1 MSEIYCEIITIGDEI
16 LYGHILDTNAKWLSK
31 NLNELGVKTNKIS
44 TIGDNYIQI
53 KDILQSS
60 IKENDIIILTG
71 GLGPTNDDITK
82 KCLND
87 FFKGKLISDKN
98 TLSHIKKIF
107 KKRNLDLTKKN
118 RDQALV
124 PDNCK
129 VLHNKYGTAP
139 GIAFEKDNKLVIS
152 LPGVPYEMKSLFE
165 DKCSQIIKQKFS
177 LSIIHHRTIKTVGIG
192 ESWLSDLIS
201 EWEKNLDNTISL
213 AYLPSIGRVKLR
225 LTGRGNNLNK
235 IKSAIDK
242 EEKKVVPIIRKY
254 IYGFDNEE
262 LESCVGNLLI
272 KNKKTLSIAES
283 CSGGYLSHLVTSIPG
298 SSKYFSGSIV
308 AYSNNIKINN
318 LNVNKKNIEKFG
330 AVSKEV
336 VEEMATN
343 VRKKFNSSIGI
354 STSGIAGPSGGTEK
368 KPVGTVWIGYSDKN
382 KTLSKKLLLTN
393 RRDIN
398 ITLSSIGALN
408 MARLNLEGYS

>member
-53 KDILQSS
+53 KDILESS
-60 IKENDIIILTG
+60 IKENDIIIFTG

-87 FFKGKLISDKN
+87 FFKGKLITDNN

-165 DKCSQIIKQKFS
+165 DKCSKIIKQKFS

-201 EWEKNLDNTISL
+201 EWEKNLDDNISL

-242 EEKKVVPIIRKY
+242 EEKKVLPILRKY

-298 SSKYFSGSIV
+298 SSKYFSGSVV

-408 MARLNLEGYS
+408 MTRLSLEGYS

>member
-16 LYGHILDTNAKWLSK
+16 LYGHILDTNSKWLSK

-53 KDILQSS
+53 KDILESS
-60 IKENDIIILTG
+60 IKENDIIIFTG

-87 FFKGKLISDKN
+87 FFKGKLITDNN
-98 TLSHIKKIF
+98 TLFHIKKIF

-129 VLHNKYGTAP
+129 VLNNKYGTAP

-165 DKCSQIIKQKFS
+165 NKCSQIIKQKFS

-201 EWEKNLDNTISL
+201 EWEKNLDNNISL

-242 EEKKVVPIIRKY
+242 EEKKVLPILRKY

-298 SSKYFSGSIV
+298 SSKYFSGSVV

-382 KTLSKKLLLTN
+382 KTLSKKLLLTD

>member
-16 LYGHILDTNAKWLSK
+16 LYGHILDTNSKWLSK
-31 NLNELGVKTNKIS
+31 NLNELGVTTNKIS

-53 KDILQSS
+53 KDILESS
-60 IKENDIIILTG
+60 IKENDIIIFTG

-87 FFKGKLISDKN
+87 FFKGKLITDNN
-98 TLSHIKKIF
+98 TLFHIKKIF

-129 VLHNKYGTAP
+129 VLNNKYGTAP

-165 DKCSQIIKQKFS
+165 NKCSQIIKQKFS

-201 EWEKNLDNTISL
+201 EWEKNLDNNISL

-242 EEKKVVPIIRKY
+242 EEKKVLPILRKY

-298 SSKYFSGSIV
+298 SSKYFSGSVV

-354 STSGIAGPSGGTEK
+354 STSGIAGPSGGTEN

-408 MARLNLEGYS
+408 MARLSLEGYS

>member
-87 FFKGKLISDKN
+87 FFKGKLVTDN
-98 TLSHIKKIF
+98 YTLSHIKKIF

-129 VLHNKYGTAP
+129 VLHNEYGTAP

-165 DKCSQIIKQKFS
+165 DKCSKIIKQKFS

-201 EWEKNLDNTISL
+201 EWEKNLDDNISL

-225 LTGRGNNLNK
+225 LTGRGNNLYK

-242 EEKKVVPIIRKY
+242 EEKKVLPIIKKY
-254 IYGFDNEE
+254 IYGFDNDE

-272 KNKKTLSIAES
+272 KYKKTLSIAES
-283 CSGGYLSHLVTSIPG
+283 CSGGYLSHLITSIPG
-298 SSKYFSGSIV
+298 SSKYFLGSIV
-308 AYSNNIKINN
+308 AYNNNVKINN
-318 LNVNKKNIEKFG
+318 LNVNKRNIKKFG

-336 VEEMATN
+336 VEEMANN
-343 VRKKFNSSIGI
+343 VRIKFNSSIGI
-354 STSGIAGPSGGTEK
+354 STSGIAGPSGGSEE

-382 KTLSKKLLLTN
+382 KTLSKKLVLTN

-398 ITLSSIGALN
+398 ITLSSISALN
-408 MARLNLEGYS
+408 MARLNLDGYS

>member
-87 FFKGKLISDKN
+87 FFKGNLISDKN

-165 DKCSQIIKQKFS
+165 NKCSQIIKQKFS

-354 STSGIAGPSGGTEK
+354 STSGIAGPSGGTEN

>member
-1 MSEIYCEIITIGDEI
+1 MSEIYCEIITIGNEI

-53 KDILQSS
+53 KDVLQSS
-60 IKENDIIILTG
+60 IKENDIIIFTG

-87 FFKGKLISDKN
+87 FFKGKLVTDN
-98 TLSHIKKIF
+98 YTLSHIKKIF

-129 VLHNKYGTAP
+129 VLHNEYGTAP

-165 DKCSQIIKQKFS
+165 DKCSKIIKQKFA

-201 EWEKNLDNTISL
+201 EWEKNLDDNISL

-225 LTGRGNNLNK
+225 LTGRGNNLYK

-242 EEKKVVPIIRKY
+242 EEKKVLPIIKKY
-254 IYGFDNEE
+254 IYGFDNDE

-272 KNKKTLSIAES
+272 KYKKTLSIAES
-283 CSGGYLSHLVTSIPG
+283 CSGGYLSHLITSIPG
-298 SSKYFSGSIV
+298 SSKYFLGSIV
-308 AYSNNIKINN
+308 AYNNNVKINN
-318 LNVNKKNIEKFG
+318 LNVNKRNIKKFG

-336 VEEMATN
+336 VEEMANN
-343 VRKKFNSSIGI
+343 VRIKFNSSIGI
-354 STSGIAGPSGGTEK
+354 STSGIAGPSGGSEE

-382 KTLSKKLLLTN
+382 KTLSKKLVLTN

-398 ITLSSIGALN
+398 ITLSSISALN
-408 MARLNLEGYS
+408 MARLNLDGYS

>member
-87 FFKGKLISDKN
+87 FFKGKLVTDN
-98 TLSHIKKIF
+98 YTLSHIKKIF

-242 EEKKVVPIIRKY
+242 EEKKVLPILRKY

-298 SSKYFSGSIV
+298 SSKYFSGSVV

-408 MARLNLEGYS
+408 MARLSLEGYS

>member
-16 LYGHILDTNAKWLSK
+16 LYGHILDTNSKWLSK
-31 NLNELGVKTNKIS
+31 NLNELGVTTNKIS

-53 KDILQSS
+53 KDILESS
-60 IKENDIIILTG
+60 IKENDIIIFTG

-87 FFKGKLISDKN
+87 FFKGKLITDNN
-98 TLSHIKKIF
+98 TLFHIKKIF

-165 DKCSQIIKQKFS
+165 NKCSQIIKQKFS
-177 LSIIHHRTIKTVGIG
+177 LSIIHHRIIKTVGIG

-201 EWEKNLDNTISL
+201 EWEKNLDNNISL

-235 IKSAIDK
+235 IKNAIDK
-242 EEKKVVPIIRKY
+242 EEKKVLPILRKY

-298 SSKYFSGSIV
+298 SSKYFSGSVV

-354 STSGIAGPSGGTEK
+354 STSGIAGPSGGTEN

-408 MARLNLEGYS
+408 MTRLSLEGYS

>member
-16 LYGHILDTNAKWLSK
+16 LYGHILDTNSKWLSN
-31 NLNELGVKTNKIS
+31 NLNELGVTTNKIS

-53 KDILQSS
+53 KDILESS
-60 IKENDIIILTG
+60 IKENDIIIFTG

-87 FFKGKLISDKN
+87 FFKGKLITDNN

-201 EWEKNLDNTISL
+201 EWEKNLDNNISL

-242 EEKKVVPIIRKY
+242 EEKKVLPILRKY

-298 SSKYFSGSIV
+298 SSKYFSGSVV

-354 STSGIAGPSGGTEK
+354 STSGIAGPSGGTEN

-408 MARLNLEGYS
+408 MTRLSLEGYS

>member
-16 LYGHILDTNAKWLSK
+16 LYGHILDTNSKWLSK

-53 KDILQSS
+53 KDILESS
-60 IKENDIIILTG
+60 IKENDIIIFTG

-87 FFKGKLISDKN
+87 FFKGKLITDNN

-152 LPGVPYEMKSLFE
+152 LPGVPYEMKSLLE
-165 DKCSQIIKQKFS
+165 EKCSQIIKQKFS

-201 EWEKNLDNTISL
+201 EWEKNLDNNISL

-242 EEKKVVPIIRKY
+242 EEKKVLPILRKY

-298 SSKYFSGSIV
+298 SSKYFSGSVV

-354 STSGIAGPSGGTEK
+354 STSGIAGPSGGTEN

>member
-87 FFKGKLISDKN
+87 FFKGKLVTDN
-98 TLSHIKKIF
+98 YTLSHIKKIF

-201 EWEKNLDNTISL
+201 EWEKNLDSTISL

-235 IKSAIDK
+235 IKSVIDK

>member
-16 LYGHILDTNAKWLSK
+16 LYGHILDTNSKWLSK

-53 KDILQSS
+53 KDILESS
-60 IKENDIIILTG
+60 IKENDIIIFTG

-87 FFKGKLISDKN
+87 FFKGKLITDNN

-129 VLHNKYGTAP
+129 VLNNKYGTAP

-165 DKCSQIIKQKFS
+165 EKCSQIIKQKFS

-201 EWEKNLDNTISL
+201 EWEKNLDNNISL

-242 EEKKVVPIIRKY
+242 EEKKVLPILRKY

-298 SSKYFSGSIV
+298 SSKYFSGSVV

-354 STSGIAGPSGGTEK
+354 STSGIAGPSGGTEN

-408 MARLNLEGYS
+408 MTRLSLEGYS

>member
-53 KDILQSS
+53 KDILESS
-60 IKENDIIILTG
+60 IKENDIIIFTG

-129 VLHNKYGTAP
+129 VLNNKYGTAP
-139 GIAFEKDNKLVIS
+139 GIAFEKDNKLGIS

-201 EWEKNLDNTISL
+201 EWEKNLDNNISL

-242 EEKKVVPIIRKY
+242 EEKKVLPILRKY

-298 SSKYFSGSIV
+298 SSKYFSGSVV

-354 STSGIAGPSGGTEK
+354 STSGIAGPSGGTEN

-408 MARLNLEGYS
+408 MTRLSLEGYS

>member
-336 VEEMATN
+336 VEEMANN

>member
-16 LYGHILDTNAKWLSK
+16 LYGHILDTNSKWLSK
-31 NLNELGVKTNKIS
+31 NLNELGVTTNKIS

-53 KDILQSS
+53 KDILESS
-60 IKENDIIILTG
+60 IKENDIIIFTG

-87 FFKGKLISDKN
+87 FFKGKLITDNN
-98 TLSHIKKIF
+98 TLFHIKKIF

-177 LSIIHHRTIKTVGIG
+177 LSIIHHRIIKTVGIG

-201 EWEKNLDNTISL
+201 EWEKNLDNNISL

-242 EEKKVVPIIRKY
+242 EEKKVLPILRKY

-298 SSKYFSGSIV
+298 SSKYFSGSVV

-354 STSGIAGPSGGTEK
+354 STSGIAGPSGGTEN

-408 MARLNLEGYS
+408 MARLSLEGYS

>member
-16 LYGHILDTNAKWLSK
+16 LYGHILDTNSKWLSK

-53 KDILQSS
+53 KDILESS
-60 IKENDIIILTG
+60 IKENDIIIFTG

-129 VLHNKYGTAP
+129 VLHNEYGTAP

-165 DKCSQIIKQKFS
+165 
-177 LSIIHHRTIKTVGIG
+177 
-192 ESWLSDLIS
+192 EIS
-201 EWEKNLDNTISL
+201 E
-213 AYLPSIGRVKLR
+213 
-225 LTGRGNNLNK
+225 K
-235 IKSAIDK
+235 IAKRHIKVGQSAK
-242 EEKKVVPIIRKY
+242 PPY
-254 IYGFDNEE
+254 IF
-262 LESCVGNLLI
+262 
-272 KNKKTLSIAES
+272 
-283 CSGGYLSHLVTSIPG
+283 
-298 SSKYFSGSIV
+298 F
-308 AYSNNIKINN
+308 
-318 LNVNKKNIEKFG
+318 
-330 AVSKEV
+330 
-336 VEEMATN
+336 
-343 VRKKFNSSIGI
+343 
-354 STSGIAGPSGGTEK
+354 
-368 KPVGTVWIGYSDKN
+368 
-382 KTLSKKLLLTN
+382 
-393 RRDIN
+393 
-398 ITLSSIGALN
+398 
-408 MARLNLEGYS
+408 

>member
-53 KDILQSS
+53 KEVLQSS
-60 IKENDIIILTG
+60 IKENDIIIFTG

-87 FFKGKLISDKN
+87 FFKGKLITDNN
-98 TLSHIKKIF
+98 TLFHIKKIF

-201 EWEKNLDNTISL
+201 EWEKNLDNNISL

-235 IKSAIDK
+235 IKSAFDK
-242 EEKKVVPIIRKY
+242 EEKKVLPIIRKY

-298 SSKYFSGSIV
+298 SSKYFSGSVV

-330 AVSKEV
+330 TVSKEV

-354 STSGIAGPSGGTEK
+354 STSGIAGPSGGTEN

-408 MARLNLEGYS
+408 MTRLSLEGYS

>member
-165 DKCSQIIKQKFS
+165 DQCSKIIKQKFS

-235 IKSAIDK
+235 IKSVIDK

>member
-16 LYGHILDTNAKWLSK
+16 LYGHILDTNSKWLSK
-31 NLNELGVKTNKIS
+31 NLNELGVTTNKIS

-53 KDILQSS
+53 KDILESS
-60 IKENDIIILTG
+60 IKENDIIIFTG

-87 FFKGKLISDKN
+87 FFKGKLITDNN
-98 TLSHIKKIF
+98 TLFHIKKIF

-165 DKCSQIIKQKFS
+165 NKCSQIIKQKFS

-201 EWEKNLDNTISL
+201 EWEKNLDNNISL

-354 STSGIAGPSGGTEK
+354 STSGIAGPSGGTEN

-408 MARLNLEGYS
+408 MARLSLEGYS

>member
-16 LYGHILDTNAKWLSK
+16 LYGHILDTNSKWLSK

-53 KDILQSS
+53 KDILESS
-60 IKENDIIILTG
+60 IKENDIIIFTG

-87 FFKGKLISDKN
+87 FFKGKLVTDN
-98 TLSHIKKIF
+98 YTLSHIKKIF

-165 DKCSQIIKQKFS
+165 NKCSQIIKQKFS

-201 EWEKNLDNTISL
+201 EWEKNLDNNISL

-298 SSKYFSGSIV
+298 SSKYFSGSVV

-354 STSGIAGPSGGTEK
+354 STSGIAGPSGGTEN

>member
-53 KDILQSS
+53 KDILESS
-60 IKENDIIILTG
+60 IKENDIIIFTG

-87 FFKGKLISDKN
+87 FFKGKLITDNN

-129 VLHNKYGTAP
+129 VLNNKYGTAP

-201 EWEKNLDNTISL
+201 EWEKNLDNNISL

-242 EEKKVVPIIRKY
+242 EEKKVLPILRKY

-298 SSKYFSGSIV
+298 SSKYFSGSVV

-354 STSGIAGPSGGTEK
+354 STSGIAGPSGGTEN

-408 MARLNLEGYS
+408 MTRLSLEGYS

>member
-53 KDILQSS
+53 KDILESS
-60 IKENDIIILTG
+60 IKENDIIIFTG

-165 DKCSQIIKQKFS
+165 DKCSRIIKQKFS

-242 EEKKVVPIIRKY
+242 EEKKVLPILRKY

-298 SSKYFSGSIV
+298 SSKYFSGSVV

-408 MARLNLEGYS
+408 MTRLSLEGYS

>member
-16 LYGHILDTNAKWLSK
+16 LYGHILDTNSKWLSK

-53 KDILQSS
+53 KDILESS
-60 IKENDIIILTG
+60 IKENDIIIFTG

-87 FFKGKLISDKN
+87 FFKGKLITDNN

-129 VLHNKYGTAP
+129 VLNNKYGTAP

-201 EWEKNLDNTISL
+201 EWEKNLDNNISL

-242 EEKKVVPIIRKY
+242 EEKKVLPILRKY

-298 SSKYFSGSIV
+298 SSKYFSGSVV

-354 STSGIAGPSGGTEK
+354 STSGIAGPSGGTEN

-408 MARLNLEGYS
+408 MTRLSLEGYS

>member
-16 LYGHILDTNAKWLSK
+16 LYGHILDTNSKWLSK
-31 NLNELGVKTNKIS
+31 NLNELGVTTNKIS

-53 KDILQSS
+53 KDILESS
-60 IKENDIIILTG
+60 IKENDIIIFTG

-87 FFKGKLISDKN
+87 FFKGKLITDNN
-98 TLSHIKKIF
+98 TLFHIKKIF

-129 VLHNKYGTAP
+129 VLNNKYGTAP

-165 DKCSQIIKQKFS
+165 NKCSQIIKQKFS

-201 EWEKNLDNTISL
+201 EWEKNLDNNISL

-235 IKSAIDK
+235 IKIAIDK

-298 SSKYFSGSIV
+298 SSKYFSGSVV

-354 STSGIAGPSGGTEK
+354 STSGIAGPSGGTEN

-408 MARLNLEGYS
+408 MARLSLEGYS

>member
-129 VLHNKYGTAP
+129 ILHNEYGTAP

-165 DKCSQIIKQKFS
+165 DKCSKIIKQKFA

>member
-53 KDILQSS
+53 KDILESS
-60 IKENDIIILTG
+60 IKENDIIIFTG

-87 FFKGKLISDKN
+87 FFKGKLITDNN

-129 VLHNKYGTAP
+129 VLNNKYGTAP

-165 DKCSQIIKQKFS
+165 EKCSQIIKQKFS
-177 LSIIHHRTIKTVGIG
+177 LSIIHHRIIKTVGIG

-201 EWEKNLDNTISL
+201 EWEKNLDNNISL

-242 EEKKVVPIIRKY
+242 EEKKVLPILRKY

-298 SSKYFSGSIV
+298 SSKYFSGSVV

-382 KTLSKKLLLTN
+382 KTLSKKLVLTN

-398 ITLSSIGALN
+398 ITLSSISALN
-408 MARLNLEGYS
+408 MARLNLDGYS

>member
-165 DKCSQIIKQKFS
+165 DKCSRIIKQKFS

>member
-165 DKCSQIIKQKFS
+165 DKCSKIIKQKFS

-201 EWEKNLDNTISL
+201 EWEKNLDSTISL

-235 IKSAIDK
+235 IKSVIDK